1 MVMIPTVFVFP
12 IIPFSML
19 VPVVVV
25 LSPAVFAFPVT
36 CIVMPALIPRSQPVR
51 TFIRRTSPVSFV
63 PIPVV
68 AYGIPVPFDPEI
80 SGTGLGWANA
90 FDSRRRR
97 RTDLN
102 AD

>member
-1 MVMIPTVFVFP
+1 MFP
-12 IIPFSML
+12 IIPLSMI

-25 LSPAVFAFPVT
+25 LDPAVFSFPVT
-36 CIVMPALIPRSQPVR
+36 SIVMPALIPRSHPVR
-51 TFIRRTSPVSFV
+51 TVVRRTGPVPFV

-68 AYGIPVPFDPEI
+68 AYGIPVPFDPDI
-80 SGTGLGWANA
+80 IATGLDWANA
-90 FDSRRRR
+90 FDSRCRR